1 MQRFHAYFPEADPE
15 GGDWIGCYDAL
26 AEACNAQMPAG
37 NSDAQSDWG
46 VSLSATD
53 VTPTG
58 LTAVFTQS
66 GGSDA
71 AELTTGSY
79 YVIQKRSGQEWEDL
93 ETLVPQ
99 NELAWSAEAYV
110 IRRNGSVTLETNWEW
125 LYGELPAGEYRIGK
139 EVVKSYDTGDY
150 QIRMVYAPFTIG

>member
-1 MQRFHAYFPEADPE
+1 M
-15 GGDWIGCYDAL
+15 
-26 AEACNAQMPAG
+26 
-37 NSDAQSDWG
+37 
-46 VSLSATD
+46 SLSAAN

-79 YVIQKRSGQEWEDL
+79 YVIQKRSGQDWEDL

-99 NELAWSAEAYV
+99 NELAWTALAYG
-110 IRRNGSVTLETNWEW
+110 IRRNGSVTLETNWDW
-125 LYGELPAGEYRIGK
+125 LYGALPAGEYRIGK
-139 EVVKSYDTGDY
+139 EVVKSYGSGDY